1 MDTDTDICVVGGG
14 PAGLT
19 LALLLVRSGVR
30 VTVLERS
37 RSLDRTYRGEILQP
51 GGQALLDELGV
62 LGPARERGAVAHHR
76 FLLEEHGRILID
88 GDYRRLPGPYNC
100 LLSLPQRH
108 LLTELLTAC
117 ERHDGFRHL
126 SGVKATALVEEGGAV
141 RGVVTSG
148 PAGTAAPVV
157 RARCVVAAD
166 GRFSR
171 VRALAGIGYRRQE
184 LFSQDVLWFRLTAPP
199 QPTGRQH
206 PYDVRVF
213 RAGGNPVLSYR
224 SVPDALQLGWTLPHG
239 GFRPLADLGIGHI
252 VEKLCRAAPEY
263 AERIR
268 AEITGFGDLS
278 LLDVFS
284 GSAEEWVRDG
294 LLLIG
299 DSAHTHSP
307 IGAQGINLAIR
318 DAVAAHPVLVDAVR
332 GGDASTDRLRGYAAQ
347 RRPEAERITRIQQVQ
362 SRMML
367 STGRFSSTLRPRAAA
382 LMSRTPLYGA
392 ILRRLAFGTAPVRLR
407 TDLLATT
414 ER

>member
-1 MDTDTDICVVGGG
+1 MDIDTDICVVGGG

-19 LALLLVRSGVR
+19 LALLLVRSGLR

-37 RSLDRTYRGEILQP
+37 RSLERAYRGEILQP

-62 LGPARERGAVAHHR
+62 LGPAREHGAVEHDR

-108 LLTELLTAC
+108 LLTELLAAC
-117 ERHDGFRHL
+117 ERHDGFRQL
-126 SGVKATALVEEGGAV
+126 AGAKATALIEEDGAV
-141 RGVVTSG
+141 RGVV
-148 PAGTAAPVV
+148 AGGAAGSPDRVV
-157 RARCVVAAD
+157 RARCVVGAD
-166 GRFSR
+166 GRFSK

-184 LFSQDVLWFRLTAPP
+184 LFSQDVLWFRLDAPARP
-199 QPTGRQH
+199 GARRPN
-206 PYDVRVF
+206 DVRVF

-224 SVPDALQLGWTLPHG
+224 SVPDTLQLGWTLPHG
-239 GFRPLADLGIGHI
+239 GFRRLADRGIDHLI
-252 VEKLCRAAPEY
+252 DRLALAAPEY
-263 AERIR
+263 ADRIR
-268 AEITGFGDLS
+268 AEISGFGDLS

-284 GSAEEWVRDG
+284 GGADRWVRDG

-318 DAVAAHPVLVDAVR
+318 DAVAAHPVLVEAVR
-332 GGDASTDRLRGYAAQ
+332 GGDAGADRLVRYERA
-347 RRPEAERITRIQQVQ
+347 RRPEVERITRIQRVQ

-382 LMSRTPLYGA
+382 LVSRTPVYGA
-392 ILRRLAFGTAPVRLR
+392 MLRRIAFGTEPVRLR
-407 TDLLATT
+407 TDLLAGAG
-414 ER
+414 R

>member
-1 MDTDTDICVVGGG
+1 MDIDTDICVVGGG

-19 LALLLVRSGVR
+19 LALLLVRSGLR

-62 LGPARERGAVAHHR
+62 LAPARERGAVEHDR

-108 LLTELLTAC
+108 LLTELLAAC
-117 ERHDGFRHL
+117 EQYDGFRQL
-126 SGVKATALVEEGGAV
+126 AGAKATALVEEDGAV
-141 RGVVTSG
+141 RGAVAGGS
-148 PAGTAAPVV
+148 AGTPAQVV

-166 GRFSR
+166 GRFSK
-171 VRALAGIGYRRQE
+171 VRGLAGIGYRRQE

-199 QPTGRQH
+199 H
-206 PYDVRVF
+206 PDTRRPCDVRVF

-239 GFRPLADLGIGHI
+239 GFRPLADRGIGHI
-252 VEKLCRAAPEY
+252 VEQLCRAAPEY

-268 AEITGFGDLS
+268 AEITGFADLS

-284 GSAEEWVRDG
+284 GSAEQWVRDG

-299 DSAHTHSP
+299 DAAHTHSP

-318 DAVAAHPVLVDAVR
+318 DAVAAHPVLVEAVR
-332 GGDASTDRLRGYAAQ
+332 SGDAGVARLSRYAEL
-347 RRPEAERITRIQQVQ
+347 RRPEVERITRIQRIQ

-367 STGRFSSTLRPRAAA
+367 STGRFSSTLRPRMAA
-382 LMSRTPLYGA
+382 LMSRTPLYSA
-392 ILRRLAFGTAPVRLR
+392 LLRRIAFGTAPLRLR
-407 TDLLATT
+407 TDLLAAP